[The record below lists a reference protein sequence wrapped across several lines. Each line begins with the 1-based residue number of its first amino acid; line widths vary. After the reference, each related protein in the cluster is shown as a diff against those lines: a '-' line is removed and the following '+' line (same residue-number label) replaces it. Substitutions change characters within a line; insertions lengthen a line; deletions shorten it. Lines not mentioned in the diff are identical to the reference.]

1 MKMQT
6 LPVVSMILVSLL
18 ILGSISLITGGIF
31 YPAIRKLTFF
41 TKNKFPIF
49 IISLIVFLIYLTQLL
64 RNVDSKQDKDYDPQI
79 TSTMI
84 LVSSIFLSISL
95 YLIVFKL

>member
-1 MKMQT
+1 
-6 LPVVSMILVSLL
+6 LVYENA
-18 ILGSISLITGGIF
+18 SISLITGGIF
-31 YPAIRKLTFF
+31 YPVIRKLTFI
-41 TKNKFPIF
+41 TKNKIPIF

-79 TSTMI
+79 TSDMI